1 MKERE
6 RRICAVNPCRE
17 WRRMMPNKKK
27 MYDKGKIVTG
37 LCILVALIT
46 FPFWYNLGKAAP
58 APEPKLSEKAKA
70 AKECVMPKAYM
81 TSEHMQLL
89 NEWRE
94 TVVRDAKRI
103 FVNSSGKKFNMSLS
117 STCLDCHT
125 DKAEFCDK
133 CHNYASVTPYC
144 WECHIDPKEAK

>member
-1 MKERE
+1 M
-6 RRICAVNPCRE
+6 
-17 WRRMMPNKKK
+17 MMPNKKQ
-27 MYDKGKIVTG
+27 MYDKGKVVIG
-37 LCILVALIT
+37 LCILVALMT

-58 APEPKLSEKAKA
+58 PPDPKLSEKAKA

-89 NEWRE
+89 NEWRD
-94 TVVRDAKRI
+94 TVVRDGKRI

-125 DKAEFCDK
+125 DKAEFCDQ

-144 WECHIDPKEAK
+144 WDCHIDPKEAK